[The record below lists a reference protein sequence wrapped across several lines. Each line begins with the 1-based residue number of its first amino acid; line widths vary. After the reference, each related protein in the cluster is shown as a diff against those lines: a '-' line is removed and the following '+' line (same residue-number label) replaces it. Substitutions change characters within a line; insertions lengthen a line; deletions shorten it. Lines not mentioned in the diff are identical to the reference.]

1 MAKITVT
8 PLQPTKEDKIFN
20 LHNDIRIDPYY
31 WLNERGNPK
40 VIQHLYKENAY
51 TQAIL
56 AHTEDFQKKLFE
68 EIKNRIKEDD
78 ESVPYKYNG
87 YWYITRHKKGG
98 EYPIYYRKKD
108 SLETQEEQLFD
119 VNQMAHNYKY
129 YHLGSFSVSPDNR
142 LAAFGVD
149 TLSRRIYTVYFKDLE
164 TGKILADRI
173 ENTTGNT
180 VWAVD
185 NKTIFYVKKNTMLRP
200 FQVFK
205 HILGTA
211 SAQDQLIFH
220 EKDEAFYVSVFKTKS
235 ERYIVISSCST
246 VSDEYRF
253 IPVDKPEAFWK
264 VFQARERDLEYHI
277 DHFGNDFYIV
287 TNKDR
292 ATNFKVMKTHVA
304 HTEKTYWVDVIPHR
318 ENYFIENIEIFKNH
332 LVVEQRYNGLTEL
345 EIHRLDGSENYKLS
359 FNEHTYTVSIGTNPD
374 FDTSILRYNYSSLTT
389 PASVIDFD
397 METHQKEIKKEQE
410 VLSKKFDK
418 KNYISESVWAVA
430 RDGQKIPISLV
441 RHKDTEESAATP
453 LLLYG
458 YGSYG
463 VTVDPCFSAIRL
475 SLLDRGFIYA
485 IAHIRGGQYLG
496 RSWYEAGKMLQKK
509 NTFYDFIDCAQ
520 YLITEN
526 YTSSKHLYAMGGSA
540 GGLLMGVVINMA
552 PKLFHG
558 VIAAVPFVDVI
569 TTMLD
574 ESIPLTSGEYD
585 EWGNPNEK
593 KFYEYIKSYS
603 PYDNVAAYDYPH
615 LLVTTGLNDSQVQYW
630 EPAKWVTKLRELKK
644 GDNNILLHINMDTGH
659 GGASGRFEALKEVA
673 LEYAFLLDL
682 EGIRE

>member
-1 MAKITVT
+1 MKKMTVI
-8 PLQPTKEDKIFN
+8 PPQPNKEDKIFN
-20 LHNDIRIDPYY
+20 LHNDTRIDPYY

-40 VIQHLYKENAY
+40 VIQHLDQENTY

-56 AHTEDFQKKLFE
+56 AHTEGFQKKIFE
-68 EIKNRIKEDD
+68 EIKIRIKEED

-87 YWYITRHKKGG
+87 YWYITRYKKGS
-98 EYPIYYRKKD
+98 EYSIYSRKKG
-108 SLETQEEQLFD
+108 SLEAREEQLFD
-119 VNQMAHNYKY
+119 VNEMAQDHKY
-129 YHLGSFSVSPDNR
+129 YHLEGFTVSPDNQ
-142 LAAFGVD
+142 LVAFGVD
-149 TLSRRIYTVYFKDLE
+149 TLSRQIYTLYFKDLE
-164 TGKILADRI
+164 TGEILSDRI
-173 ENTTGNT
+173 ENTTGNAI
-180 VWAVD
+180 WATD
-185 NKTIFYVKKNTMLRP
+185 NQTIFYVKKDMKLRP

-205 HILGTA
+205 HILGTD
-211 SAQDQLIFH
+211 SNQDQLIFQ

-235 ERYIVISSCST
+235 EQYLVIGSYST
-246 VSDEYRF
+246 VSDEYRI
-253 IPVDKPEAFWK
+253 IPADKPEASWE
-264 VFQARERDLEYHI
+264 VFQAREGDLEYHI

-304 HTEKTYWVDVIPHR
+304 HTEKTYWTDVIPHR
-318 ENYFIENIEIFKNH
+318 KDYFIENIEIFKNH
-332 LVVEQRYNGLTEL
+332 LVVEQRYNGLIEL
-345 EIHRLDGSENYKLS
+345 EIRHWDGSENYKLS
-359 FNEHTYTVSIGTNPD
+359 FDEETYTASISTNLD
-374 FDTSILRYNYSSLTT
+374 FNTSILRYNYSSLTT
-389 PASVIDFD
+389 PISVIDFD

-410 VLSKKFDK
+410 ILDGKFDK
-418 KNYISESVWAVA
+418 KNYTSERVWAIA

-441 RHKDTEESAATP
+441 RHKDTEKSTNTP

-463 VTVDPCFSAIRL
+463 ITVDPYFSSTRL

-496 RSWYEAGKMLQKK
+496 RPWYEAGKMLQKK

-520 YLITEN
+520 HLIVKK

-540 GGLLMGVVINMA
+540 GGLLMGVVINMV

-593 KFYEYIKSYS
+593 EFYEYIKSYS

-615 LLVTTGLNDSQVQYW
+615 LLVTTGLHDPQVQYW
-630 EPAKWVTKLRELKK
+630 EPVKWVSKLRELKK
-644 GDNNILLHINMDTGH
+644 GDNNILIHINMDTGH
-659 GGASGRFEALKEVA
+659 GGASGRFEALKKVA
-673 LEYAFLLDL
+673 LEYVFLLDL
-682 EGIRE
+682 EGIIE